1 MKYPVVLPSHR
12 EAHRHEKTRYTE
24 EQIAFAL
31 KQAETA
37 PASGKSAERWGS
49 FYNWK
54 KKFAGLGVTELRRL
68 RQLEDENQRLKK
80 LVADLS
86 LDKEMLQEGAK
97 TKVLR
102 PAQKRQA
109 VHFLQEA
116 YRISGRRACG
126 LLMQS
131 RTVYHWQSRRDDRA
145 ITLRIRE
152 IAETRIRYGY
162 PRIHIQLRREGWLV
176 NHKKTHRI
184 YCLEG
189 LNLRR
194 KRPRRHVSAARR
206 QQRPILTHVDQCWSM
221 DFVSDNLFNWQRFRA
236 LTVVDNF
243 SRECLAIHA
252 GKSLKGE
259 DVVRVMEALRVLDR
273 RLPVRIQTDNG
284 SEFISKSLD
293 KWAYEHGVTMDFS
306 RPGKPTDNPFI
317 ESFNGSLRDEC
328 LNIHWFLSLKD
339 AQNKLDSWRREY
351 NHERTHSSLNNMTPA
366 EFIRSIRKDEDL

>member
-1 MKYPVVLPSHR
+1 MK
-12 EAHRHEKTRYTE
+12 KTRYTE
-24 EQIAFAL
+24 EQIAFAM
-31 KQAETA
+31 KQAETGTRVGEVCRKMGISEA
-37 PASGKSAERWGS
+37 T

-86 LDKEMLQEGAK
+86 LDKEMLQEVLK
-97 TKVLR
+97 PKVLR

-109 VHFLQEA
+109 VHFLREA
-116 YRISGRRACG
+116 YRIS
-126 LLMQS
+126 
-131 RTVYHWQSRRDDRA
+131 VRRDERA

-152 IAETRIRYGY
+152 IAETRIRYGC
-162 PRIHIQLRREGWLV
+162 PRIHIQLRREGWPV

-189 LNLRR
+189 LNLR
-194 KRPRRHVSAARR
+194 KERPRRHVSAAHR
-206 QQRPILTHVDQCWSM
+206 QQRPVLTGVDQCWSM
-221 DFVSDNLFNWQRFRA
+221 DFVSDNLFNGRRFRA

-243 SRECLAIHA
+243 SRECVAFHA

-259 DVVRVMEALRVLDR
+259 DVVGVMERLRVPGK

-328 LNIHWFLSLKD
+328 LNIHWFLSLED
-339 AQNKLDSWRREY
+339 AQDKLDNWRREY
-351 NHERTHSSLNNMTPA
+351 NHERTHSSLNDMTPA
-366 EFIRSIRKDEDL
+366 EFIRSLRKDEDL